1 MDKLYITRIWLDG
14 HHLYAMTES
23 GEIADYD
30 LSTMRGFR
38 HASPSQLGNFTV
50 VNDKDIHWPDLGE
63 DINLEGMLYDNH
75 LCLLTATEDSV
86 LYRPE
91 PQSHDCVADPIGSAD
106 PATST
111 SMNS

>member
-14 HHLYAMTES
+14 HHLFALTES
-23 GEIADYD
+23 GETANDE
-30 LSTMRGFR
+30 LSTMRGFSN
-38 HASPSQLGNFTV
+38 ASHSQLGSFPL
-50 VNDKDIHWPDLGE
+50 VNGKDIHWPDLDE